1 MYVRMT
7 TTCYFICAGPEVKT
21 HAQSSADGR
30 LGVEIE
36 ASSGVLSEDAETQ
49 PPSYEAVLLQQ
60 KQEKEERVR
69 EVGQPSQKAVA
80 FEVALS
86 SDGQFMAKKPPP
98 RRLEVRTVKSF
109 LDAVGISCCLC
120 G

>member
-1 MYVRMT
+1 MYVHET

-36 ASSGVLSEDAETQ
+36 ASCGVLSEDAETQ

-60 KQEKEERVR
+60 KQEKAR

-86 SDGQFMAKKPPP
+86 SDGQFTAKKPPP
-98 RRLEVRTVKSF
+98 RRLEVR
-109 LDAVGISCCLC
+109 
-120 G
+120 

>member
-1 MYVRMT
+1 MYVHET
-7 TTCYFICAGPEVKT
+7 TTCYFICAGPEIKT

-60 KQEKEERVR
+60 KQEKEKEERAG

-86 SDGQFMAKKPPP
+86 SDGQFTAKKPPP
-98 RRLEVRTVKSF
+98 RRLEVR
-109 LDAVGISCCLC
+109 
-120 G
+120 

>member
-1 MYVRMT
+1 MYVHET
-7 TTCYFICAGPEVKT
+7 TTCYFICTGPEVKT

-30 LGVEIE
+30 LGVGIE
-36 ASSGVLSEDAETQ
+36 ASSGVQSEDAETQ

-60 KQEKEERVR
+60 KQEKAR

-86 SDGQFMAKKPPP
+86 SDGQFTAKKPPP
-98 RRLEVRTVKSF
+98 RRLEVR
-109 LDAVGISCCLC
+109 
-120 G
+120 